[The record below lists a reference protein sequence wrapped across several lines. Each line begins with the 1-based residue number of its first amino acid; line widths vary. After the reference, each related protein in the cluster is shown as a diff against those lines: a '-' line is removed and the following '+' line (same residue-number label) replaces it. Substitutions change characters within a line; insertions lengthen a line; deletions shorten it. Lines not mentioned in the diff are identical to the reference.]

1 MRFLRQSLSGLFML
15 ALSLG
20 LLAYAGNGVRTA
32 MQERMAEES
41 KTPDRQEREF
51 VASMIAA
58 EARTITPVLTAYGE
72 VQSRRMLEIR
82 AKSSG
87 TLMEL
92 SDSFENGG
100 VVDAGDLLAVVDP
113 SGAEFAL
120 SRAESELTDAQAEE
134 REAERALT
142 LAKDETAASAD
153 QAALREKAFQRQV
166 DLETRGVGTAA
177 AVEAAE
183 LAASQARQ
191 SVIIARK
198 AEAAAEAR
206 LDQAITRIM
215 RAQIAFDEAQ
225 KALNDTRIFAKFPG
239 TLSDVTVVEGGLVS
253 VNERLGM
260 VVDGSALEVSFR
272 VSTAQFSRL
281 TDDTGRLLNAP
292 VKVILS
298 TFGEDF
304 EYTGQI
310 SRDSAAVGD
319 GQIGRVIFARLDEA
333 PALKPG
339 DFVTVEVEEPALR
352 NVVRLPASSLG
363 STGDVLILGEG
374 SRLQPVPV
382 SLLRRQGDDVL
393 VRGDGLEGAQVL
405 TDRTPLLGSG
415 VKVVPRL
422 VEPEVTDETAQDLME
437 ITQDRRARL
446 IAFVQT
452 GLDASEEIKARL
464 LGQLQEAQVP
474 TELVERL
481 ERRIGG

>member
-20 LLAYAGNGVRTA
+20 LLAYAGNGVVTA
-32 MQERMAEES
+32 VKERAAEERE
-41 KTPDRQEREF
+41 TPDRQEREF
-51 VASMIAA
+51 VASMVTA
-58 EARTITPVLTAYGE
+58 EARTITPILTAYGE

-92 SDSFENGG
+92 SENFENGG
-100 VVDAGDLLAVVDP
+100 VVTAGDLLAVVDP

-120 SRAESELTDAQAEE
+120 SRADSELTDAKAEE
-134 REAERALT
+134 REAERALA
-142 LAKDETAASAD
+142 LARDESAAAAD
-153 QAALREKAFQRQV
+153 QAALREKAFQRQL

-177 AVEAAE
+177 AVETAE

-191 SVIIARK
+191 AVIISRK

-215 RAQIAFDEAQ
+215 RAQIAFDEATRNL
-225 KALNDTRIFAKFPG
+225 ADTRIYAKFPG

-281 TDDTGRLLNAP
+281 TDADGRLMNAP

-298 TFGEDF
+298 TFGEDL
-304 EYTGQI
+304 EYTGRI
-310 SRDSAAVGD
+310 SRDSAAVGT
-319 GQIGRVIFARLDEA
+319 GQIGRLIFATLDDA

-339 DFVTVEVEEPALR
+339 DFVTVQIEEPPLSRVA
-352 NVVRLPASSLG
+352 RLPASAVG

-374 SRLQPVPV
+374 SRLQPMPV
-382 SLLRRQGDDVL
+382 RLLRRQGDDVL
-393 VRGDGLEGAQVL
+393 VRAEGLDGAQVL
-405 TDRTPLLGSG
+405 TDRTPLLGAG
-415 VKVVPRL
+415 VKVVPFL
-422 VEPEVTDETAQDLME
+422 VEPDDLNVTSSEMMKISQE
-437 ITQDRRARL
+437 RRDKL
-446 IAFVQT
+446 IAFVRT
-452 GLDASEEIKARL
+452 GLDVSEDIKTRL
-464 LGQLQEAQVP
+464 LGQLQEAMVP
-474 TELVERL
+474 AELVEQL